1 MEIPEFNGGIPGTP
15 EVHEKPEL
23 VINETPV
30 DPVTPNEPSKP
41 VYVET
46 SSPVKENVL
55 PNTGGADSNILSL
68 LGGLSLTS
76 LLGFV
81 SRKRKED

>member
-1 MEIPEFNGGIPGTP
+1 MN
-15 EVHEKPEL
+15 EVSNKP
-23 VINETPV
+23 I
-30 DPVTPNEPSKP
+30 EPSNP
-41 VYVET
+41 VYVENV
-46 SSPVKENVL
+46 SPVKENML
-55 PNTGGADSNILSL
+55 PNTGGGDSSILSL

>member
-1 MEIPEFNGGIPGTP
+1 MEIPEYNEPIGTPGTP

-23 VINETPV
+23 VIPEVPTKPV
-30 DPVTPNEPSKP
+30 ESSKP
-41 VYVET
+41 VPVENNT
-46 SSPVKENVL
+46 PVKENML
-55 PNTGGADSNILSL
+55 PNTGGGDSSILSL